1 MPRPQAFTDDQ
12 LLAAAREVFLERGVL
27 ATSAE
32 VAARAGV
39 AEGTLFYRFK
49 TKAALFQAALR
60 ADMEEPH
67 WLQGL
72 AQRVGRPDLPTTLY
86 ELGLGIL
93 AHFRKAVP
101 LLMMQWSNPPRAS
114 APTPALEPLPT
125 RAVRQLAAFF
135 EAEMHAGRLRER
147 DADVTARLFLGGFLH
162 FAFQEALVPDAHAPH
177 RSAEPYVR
185 EVVALLLEGLTPIA
199 SGKAS
204 TRSPSK
210 APRRPRTRGTPT

>member
-72 AQRVGRPDLPTTLY
+72 EQRVGHPDLPTTLY
-86 ELGLGIL
+86 ELGLDIL

-101 LLMMQWSNPPRAS
+101 LLMMQWSNPPPSRAS
-114 APTPALEPLPT
+114 APSPPPEQVPA

-147 DADVTARLFLGGFLH
+147 DAEVTARVFLGGFLH
-162 FAFQEALVPDAHAPH
+162 FAFHEALAPDARAPH
-177 RSAEPYVR
+177 LPSEPYVR
-185 EVVALLLEGLTPIA
+185 QVVDLLLEGLTPTA
-199 SGKAS
+199 ARKAS
-204 TRSPSK
+204 TRSAPR
-210 APRRPRTRGTPT
+210 APRRTRT